1 MSTFIEVVAW
11 VIIGYAA
18 LPLAITLL
26 DLATGLQVKDM
37 RHGRAKTMSEEW
49 PDLRPFLP
57 VLAVGVSLLALQWNP
72 DTARWWLAQSP
83 LFAIGALYLAAWLRS
98 CVRRGPGMLADKSD
112 LSSSLVVVAIGVS
125 LLALQW
131 NTDTAKWWLAHIPI
145 FAVVVVYLASWIR
158 SRVIRGPGKPS
169 AESS

>member
-26 DLATGLQVKDM
+26 DFATGLQVKDM

-49 PDLRPFLP
+49 PDLRLFLP
-57 VLAVGVSLLALQWNP
+57 VLAV
-72 DTARWWLAQSP
+72 
-83 LFAIGALYLAAWLRS
+83 
-98 CVRRGPGMLADKSD
+98 
-112 LSSSLVVVAIGVS
+112 GVS

-131 NTDTAKWWLAHIPI
+131 NTDTAKWWLAHIPL
-145 FAVVVVYLASWIR
+145 FAVVVVHLASWIR

-169 AESS
+169 AEPS